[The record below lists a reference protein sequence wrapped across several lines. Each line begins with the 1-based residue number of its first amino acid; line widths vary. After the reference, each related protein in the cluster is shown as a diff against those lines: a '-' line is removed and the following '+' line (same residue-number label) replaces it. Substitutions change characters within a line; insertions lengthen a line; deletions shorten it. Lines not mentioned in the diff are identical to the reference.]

1 MARLHD
7 AVVVGGSELAGEQE
21 EGLVFQIGERDGI
34 RIGEAVAFAELR
46 SERFAAQD
54 FVGDARH
61 RLGMQGEPDV
71 ELSGQDPAGDLGA
84 EQLAGDDG
92 HVRVVVLDCCEDR
105 PESLEARQRGVAKAY
120 GAGDALTGKARAL
133 GGALERCEREWCF
146 LQERLPGG
154 GELDLAA
161 GAREQVGAEGALEL
175 ADLVAQRRLGDVEAR
190 GGTAEVELLCDGEEV
205 PDKARLKIDSPR
217 LSMACGTGLGQEPSS
232 GFTVV
237 ERTDSFGEE
246 HTMPSDAAVEANIE
260 IAREYTRRVF
270 NAHNPD
276 LAAEF
281 VTPDV
286 KWHGG
291 TLGTVE
297 GVENLVGLLRGFIG
311 ALPDLNAQEQDIVAA
326 GDTVALRFV
335 VEATHQGD
343 LLGIAPTGRKVRWDA
358 VDVYRLRDGKISE
371 EWAADD
377 MAAILHQ
384 VGAYTPPWLS

>member
-1 MARLHD
+1 MASD
-7 AVVVGGSELAGEQE
+7 
-21 EGLVFQIGERDGI
+21 
-34 RIGEAVAFAELR
+34 
-46 SERFAAQD
+46 
-54 FVGDARH
+54 
-61 RLGMQGEPDV
+61 PTV
-71 ELSGQDPAGDLGA
+71 ES
-84 EQLAGDDG
+84 
-92 HVRVVVLDCCEDR
+92 
-105 PESLEARQRGVAKAY
+105 
-120 GAGDALTGKARAL
+120 
-133 GGALERCEREWCF
+133 
-146 LQERLPGG
+146 
-154 GELDLAA
+154 
-161 GAREQVGAEGALEL
+161 
-175 ADLVAQRRLGDVEAR
+175 
-190 GGTAEVELLCDGEEV
+190 
-205 PDKARLKIDSPR
+205 
-217 LSMACGTGLGQEPSS
+217 
-232 GFTVV
+232 
-237 ERTDSFGEE
+237 
-246 HTMPSDAAVEANIE
+246 NIQ

-297 GVENLVGLLRGFIG
+297 GVENLLGLLRGFIG

-343 LLGIAPTGRKVRWDA
+343 LLGIAPTGRRVRWDA